1 MMPAELVELRLV
13 PGVDETT
20 RSLVLSVLVT
30 GRRRRSAADLERSL
44 LSAMA
49 AVRAFLVAEHQQ
61 QLHRGACVGLRYAG
75 SIIPQRK
82 RR

>member
-1 MMPAELVELRLV
+1 MLPAELVELRLV

-20 RSLVLSVLVT
+20 RSLELSLLVI
-30 GRRRRSAADLERSL
+30 GRRRRSAADLEMS

-49 AVRAFLVAEHQQ
+49 AVRALCLVAEHQQ
-61 QLHRGACVGLRYAG
+61 QLPERACVGLRYG
-75 SIIPQRK
+75 LSIPQRK